1 MRNFIEIRT
10 EAAMRNYSDIN
21 NTEIVSQIGGS
32 AILPCKAS
40 RSSDAAVTWIR
51 RSDFALLTGNLS
63 LIISPHFHRCHY
75 CHKRKFK
82 SI

>member
-1 MRNFIEIRT
+1 
-10 EAAMRNYSDIN
+10 MRNYSDIN

-63 LIISPHFHRCHY
+63 VIVSSHFHRSLCLRT
-75 CHKRKFK
+75 RKSKFIFK
-82 SI
+82 KK